1 MIGTYIIRIMTN
13 PETTPQIVAAA
24 TRIVAAEG
32 PDALT
37 MERLARETGLSRATL
52 YRRSGGREAVL
63 DALAAAGTDVGDRTA
78 TRARILEGAREVF
91 GRAGFGGATVDEVAA
106 AAGVGAATVY
116 RHFGDKDGLIAA
128 FLDEFAPR
136 RAAREATASLSG
148 DLRRDLEDLAARV
161 LTALR
166 DDAPLV
172 RLMMMETLRG
182 GVTVAHARAT
192 PQARTVSSIASLLRE
207 HVAAGRLR
215 DIDPEALAQAFGG
228 MLFAF
233 GVFAP
238 LLRGVPAP
246 DPAGTARTLTELF
259 LRGALAAREER

>member
-1 MIGTYIIRIMTN
+1 V
-13 PETTPQIVAAA
+13 E
-24 TRIVAAEG
+24 
-32 PDALT
+32 
-37 MERLARETGLSRATL
+37 
-52 YRRSGGREAVL
+52 
-63 DALAAAGTDVGDRTA
+63 
-78 TRARILEGAREVF
+78 
-91 GRAGFGGATVDEVAA
+91 EVAS

-116 RHFGDKDGLIAA
+116 RHFGDKDGLVAA

-136 RAAREATASLSG
+136 RAAREAAASLTG
-148 DLRRDLEDLAARV
+148 ELPRDLEDLAAKV

-172 RLMMMETLRG
+172 RLMLLETLRG
-182 GVTVAHARAT
+182 GVTVSRARST
-192 PQARTVSSIASLLRE
+192 PQARTVTTIATLLRE

-238 LLRGVPAP
+238 LLRGAP
-246 DPAGTARTLTELF
+246 DPDPAATARTLTGLF
-259 LRGALAAREER
+259 LNGALAAREEP